1 VKKLLSIFFSISIT
15 AILLGSISVQPVFA
29 GNGQDPGQ
37 IFLCNA
43 NLDGSQQVPPEV
55 TNASGSATLSFDTS
69 SSVLNWNLVFS
80 DLSSSNFAN
89 HMHGPAPVGINA
101 PVQVPL
107 AVGSPSIGNTVLT
120 VAQQTDLLA
129 GLWYINIHTEVHP
142 PGEIRGQITCGT
154 QVAGELLP
162 IMSSALVI
170 AGVSTIAIW
179 MIPTVLGLAGAGV
192 YLVKY
197 RANRD

>member
-1 VKKLLSIFFSISIT
+1 M
-15 AILLGSISVQPVFA
+15 SVQPVFA
-29 GNGQDPGQ
+29 GNSQDPGQ

-55 TNASGSATLSFDTS
+55 TNASGSATLSLDTITGL
-69 SSVLNWNLVFS
+69 LNWNIVFS
-80 DLSSSNFAN
+80 GLSGPDLAN
-89 HMHGPAPVGINA
+89 HMHGPAPVDFNA
-101 PVQVPL
+101 GVQIPL
-107 AVGSPSIGNTVLT
+107 DLGSPSIGSTT
-120 VAQQTDLLA
+120 ISAAQQADLLA

-154 QVAGELLP
+154 PVAGELLP
-162 IMSSALVI
+162 LDSSALMI
-170 AGVSTIAIW
+170 AGLTSMTVW